1 MSTSVVSPLV
11 HAPARA
17 PNAYQVA
24 QQQFARIADH
34 LGLDQATRDL
44 LRSPRRELQFL
55 VPVQMDDGTR
65 GAIRGVRVQHDDARG
80 VERVVET
87 SKLRGWV

>member
-17 PNAYQVA
+17 
-24 QQQFARIADH
+24 
-34 LGLDQATRDL
+34 
-44 LRSPRRELQFL
+44 PRRELQFL

-65 GAIRGVRVQHDDARG
+65 RAFRGVRAQHNDARG
-80 VERVVET
+80 VERVLET